1 MLKEPI
7 NSILAEVA
15 SASPAPGG
23 GSVSALAGA
32 NGAAL
37 VSMVC
42 RLTVG
47 KKKYLAVSEEM
58 EQILAKSEELREQ
71 LANLFEEDSNAFDGI
86 KAARAL
92 PKETPDQIAERQKA
106 IQAATKVAIQVP
118 LKTMRACGAAI
129 ELAAVVA
136 EKGNATALSDV
147 GVAALVLDAGARGAR
162 LNVLINLGGIEDHSF
177 AERCLAEADTVM
189 TQVSGCKERMLNSIE
204 ERLQQ

>member
-23 GSVSALAGA
+23 GSVSALVGA

-42 RLTVG
+42 RLTIG

-58 EQILAKSEELREQ
+58 EQVLGKTEALREE
-71 LANLFEEDSNAFDGI
+71 LANLFTEDSNAFDGI
-86 KAARAL
+86 KDARAL
-92 PKETPDQIAERQKA
+92 PKETPEQIEARKQA
-106 IQAATKVAIQVP
+106 IEVATKVAIQVP
-118 LKTMRACGAAI
+118 LKTMRACAATI
-129 ELAAVVA
+129 ELAEVVA

-147 GVAALVLDAGARGAR
+147 GVAALVLEAGTLGAR
-162 LNVLINLGGIEDHSF
+162 LNVLINLSGLEDRTF
-177 AERCLAEADTVM
+177 AESCLSEANAIMAKVR
-189 TQVSGCKERMLNSIE
+189 SIKERMLGEIE
-204 ERLQQ
+204 KRLQ

>member
-37 VSMVC
+37 ISMVC
-42 RLTVG
+42 RLTIG

-58 EQILAKSEELREQ
+58 EQILVKSEELRGQ
-71 LANLFEEDSNAFDGI
+71 LANLFTEDSNAFDGI
-86 KAARAL
+86 KDARTL
-92 PKETPDQIAERQKA
+92 PKETPEQIDARKQA
-106 IQAATKVAIQVP
+106 IEAATKVAIQVP
-118 LKTMRACGAAI
+118 LKTMRACANAI
-129 ELAAVVA
+129 RLAAVVA

-147 GVAALVLDAGARGAR
+147 GVAALVLESGAHGAR
-162 LNVLINLGGIEDHSF
+162 LNFLSNLGGLVDRAF
-177 AERCLAEADTVM
+177 ADSCLAEADAM
-189 TQVSGCKERMLNSIE
+189 MAQVCGIKERMLSDIE

>member
-32 NGAAL
+32 NGVAL

-42 RLTVG
+42 RLTIG

-58 EQILAKSEELREQ
+58 EQILTKSEALRGQ
-71 LANLFEEDSNAFDGI
+71 LANLFTEDSNAFDGI
-86 KAARAL
+86 KNARAL
-92 PKETPDQIAERQKA
+92 PKETPEQIAERKQA
-106 IQAATKVAIQVP
+106 IEAATKVAIQVP
-118 LKTMRACGAAI
+118 LKTMRACATAI

-147 GVAALVLDAGARGAR
+147 GVAALVLEAGAHGAR
-162 LNVLINLGGIEDHSF
+162 LNVLINLGGLEDHAF
-177 AERCLAEADTVM
+177 AERCLAEADAIM
-189 TQVSGCKERMLNSIE
+189 AQVHGIKERMLGGIE
-204 ERLQQ
+204 ERLR

>member
-7 NSILAEVA
+7 SSILAEVA

-42 RLTVG
+42 RLTIG

-58 EQILAKSEELREQ
+58 EQVLAKSEELREQ

-92 PKETPDQIAERQKA
+92 PKETSDQIAERQKA
-106 IQAATKVAIQVP
+106 IQAATKVAIEVP
-118 LKTMRACGAAI
+118 LKTMRACGAVI

-147 GVAALVLDAGARGAR
+147 GVAVLALDAGARGAR
-162 LNVLINLGGIEDHSF
+162 LNVLINLGGIEDHAF
-177 AERCLAEADTVM
+177 AERCLAEADAVM
-189 TQVSGCKERMLNSIE
+189 AQVSSCTEQMLNNIE

>member
-23 GSVSALAGA
+23 GSVSALVGA

-42 RLTVG
+42 RLTIG

-58 EQILAKSEELREQ
+58 EQVLGKTEALREE
-71 LANLFEEDSNAFDGI
+71 LANLFTEDSNAFDGI
-86 KAARAL
+86 KDARAL
-92 PKETPDQIAERQKA
+92 PKETPEQIEARKQA
-106 IQAATKVAIQVP
+106 IEVATKVAIQVP
-118 LKTMRACGAAI
+118 LKTMRACAATI
-129 ELAAVVA
+129 ELAEVVA

-147 GVAALVLDAGARGAR
+147 GVAALVLEAGALGAR
-162 LNVLINLGGIEDHSF
+162 LNVLINLSGLEDRTF
-177 AERCLAEADTVM
+177 AESCLSEANAIMAKVR
-189 TQVSGCKERMLNSIE
+189 SIKERMLGEIE
-204 ERLQQ
+204 KRLQ

>member
-42 RLTVG
+42 RLTIG

-58 EQILAKSEELREQ
+58 EQVLIKSEVLREQ
-71 LANLFEEDSNAFDGI
+71 LANLFTEDSNAFDGI
-86 KAARAL
+86 KNARAL
-92 PKETPDQIAERQKA
+92 PKETPEQIAERKQA
-106 IQAATKVAIQVP
+106 IEAATKVAIQVP
-118 LKTMRACGAAI
+118 LKTMRACAAAI

-147 GVAALVLDAGARGAR
+147 GVAALVLEAGAHGAR
-162 LNVLINLGGIEDHSF
+162 LNVLINLSGFEDHAF
-177 AERCLAEADTVM
+177 AERCLAEADAVM
-189 TQVSGCKERMLNSIE
+189 AQVHGIKERMLGGIE